1 MFTSLSLLLGVAAAD
16 ASPRQPVPHAQLSG
30 SPYEIGQQT
39 ARQFRTQIAQ
49 AINQLNQSG
58 IFEFSFDGA
67 GAEAYSNLSWTVK
80 TDFPDAY
87 AIIQGMSDELIVEL
101 DVVMMMNVYV
111 SRAHACRLASVQPP
125 GAPPRPPPTPPT
137 WRRLSFGRL
146 RVQEPPDTADRCL
159 RSQLL
164 LRRWK

>member
-1 MFTSLSLLLGVAAAD
+1 M
-16 ASPRQPVPHAQLSG
+16 SG

-39 ARQFRTQIAQ
+39 AQQFRTQIAE

-58 IFEFSFDGA
+58 ILEFSIHGA

-80 TDFPDAY
+80 NDFPDAY
-87 AIIQGMSDELIVEL
+87 AIIQGMSDELIVDL

-111 SRAHACRLASVQPP
+111 SSDYVCVCN
-125 GAPPRPPPTPPT
+125 RPKLLIDV
-137 WRRLSFGRL
+137 LS
-146 RVQEPPDTADRCL
+146 Q
-159 RSQLL
+159 L